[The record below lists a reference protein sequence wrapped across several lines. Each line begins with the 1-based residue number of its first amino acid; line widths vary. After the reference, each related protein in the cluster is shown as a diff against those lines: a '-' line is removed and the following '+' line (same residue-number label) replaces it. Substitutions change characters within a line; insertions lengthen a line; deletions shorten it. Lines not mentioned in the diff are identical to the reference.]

1 MPTVQALS
9 VGCRPISRSGSSYRL
24 ATTFCNALGF
34 NITCST
40 MNRRR
45 LEAIR
50 RLLDQARCSQQK
62 ARDLE
67 RLARMLGRRQDRR
80 GKEPTWVHDELPVY
94 PALDPSPRRPRSGA
108 GYKK

>member
-1 MPTVQALS
+1 
-9 VGCRPISRSGSSYRL
+9 
-24 ATTFCNALGF
+24 
-34 NITCST
+34 

-45 LEAIR
+45 LERIT
-50 RLLDQARCSQQK
+50 RLLEQARRSQQR

-94 PALDPSPRRPRSGA
+94 PLSIPHHGGRDLATGTRNSILNVLEADVLAWEERLGPDDDEELEG
-108 GYKK
+108 

>member
-1 MPTVQALS
+1 
-9 VGCRPISRSGSSYRL
+9 
-24 ATTFCNALGF
+24 
-34 NITCST
+34 

-45 LEAIR
+45 LETIR
-50 RLLDQARCSQQK
+50 RLLDQARRSQQK

-94 PALDPSPRRPRSGA
+94 PLSIPHHGGRDMTTGT
-108 GYKK
+108 